1 MTANTTPGAV
11 LGTVGYMAPE
21 QVRGQPVDHRADVFA
36 LGAVLYEMLS
46 GRRAFRGET
55 SADTLGAILT
65 IEPPDPDPTG
75 QQIPRTLQRIMARC
89 LDKRPEARFQSTRDL
104 VFGLEALG
112 SPAAEPSGVAAGV
125 ATRGRRVPLI
135 GLALLAALGAAV
147 FVYATRPAP
156 DDSVLRLSVLP
167 PPGLTIAD
175 RSGVPAR
182 RLAISPDGQ
191 RMAFTAAGA
200 DGKVW
205 LWVRRLDSLS
215 AERLEG
221 SEGAVYPFW
230 SPDGRFLAF
239 FSEDGRRRSKLMRT
253 DAAGA
258 TPTTLCELPAPNSTG
273 GTWGL
278 DGTILFGTFGSP
290 SAREIQRVP
299 AAGGTPSP
307 VTRLDTS
314 AGETRHYT
322 PYFLPGGR
330 RFLYLAVQETSGG
343 GARPTG
349 LFVGSLDSSER
360 TLLQPVGSVAKYAAG
375 HLLFLRDTTLMAQA
389 LDPTTLELGG
399 EAVPIAEQI
408 LVGGPTGASG
418 AFSVS
423 ENGRLIYQAGS
434 LLPSQLTWFDR
445 DGRPVGVLGEPAFY
459 GDLALSPDGT
469 QVAVTVSGGGADD
482 ADIWVYDVARRFG
495 TRMTSHTAMDRGAVW
510 SKADGRLAFVSNRAG
525 PSIDVFVKPGDRADG
540 EAPLVGTPDED
551 EVAESW
557 SPDGRFLIYG
567 ASPAAGAPGGGLFVW
582 SFADRR
588 ATPLVQTRFAETQ
601 ARFSPDGRW
610 VAYISNDSGP
620 FQVYVTPFP
629 GPGPRSQISVAGGS
643 RPQWRGDGKEIIYLA
658 PGGMLTAVA
667 VQEHQSG
674 KLEVGRAH
682 QLFPIRPRPFFFGNP
697 YEVSADGERFLVNV
711 PVEDNAP
718 TSITVVFNW
727 PALIKR

>member
-1 MTANTTPGAV
+1 
-11 LGTVGYMAPE
+11 
-21 QVRGQPVDHRADVFA
+21 
-36 LGAVLYEMLS
+36 
-46 GRRAFRGET
+46 
-55 SADTLGAILT
+55 
-65 IEPPDPDPTG
+65 
-75 QQIPRTLQRIMARC
+75 
-89 LDKRPEARFQSTRDL
+89 
-104 VFGLEALG
+104 
-112 SPAAEPSGVAAGV
+112 
-125 ATRGRRVPLI
+125 
-135 GLALLAALGAAV
+135 
-147 FVYATRPAP
+147 
-156 DDSVLRLSVLP
+156 
-167 PPGLTIAD
+167 
-175 RSGVPAR
+175 
-182 RLAISPDGQ
+182 
-191 RMAFTAAGA
+191 
-200 DGKVW
+200 
-205 LWVRRLDSLS
+205 
-215 AERLEG
+215 
-221 SEGAVYPFW
+221 
-230 SPDGRFLAF
+230 
-239 FSEDGRRRSKLMRT
+239 
-253 DAAGA
+253 
-258 TPTTLCELPAPNSTG
+258 
-273 GTWGL
+273 
-278 DGTILFGTFGSP
+278 
-290 SAREIQRVP
+290 
-299 AAGGTPSP
+299 
-307 VTRLDTS
+307 
-314 AGETRHYT
+314 
-322 PYFLPGGR
+322 
-330 RFLYLAVQETSGG
+330 
-343 GARPTG
+343 
-349 LFVGSLDSSER
+349 
-360 TLLQPVGSVAKYAAG
+360 VAKYAAG

-629 GPGPRSQISVAGGS
+629 GPGHIRC
-643 RPQWRGDGKEIIYLA
+643 RGLA
-658 PGGMLTAVA
+658 TAVA
-667 VQEHQSG
+667 WRRQRDHLSG
-674 KLEVGRAH
+674 AGW
-682 QLFPIRPRPFFFGNP
+682 N
-697 YEVSADGERFLVNV
+697 ADGGGSSGT
-711 PVEDNAP
+711 PVRQARGRSRASAVSNSAKAILFWQSLRGLSRWRTLP
-718 TSITVVFNW
+718 
-727 PALIKR
+727 R